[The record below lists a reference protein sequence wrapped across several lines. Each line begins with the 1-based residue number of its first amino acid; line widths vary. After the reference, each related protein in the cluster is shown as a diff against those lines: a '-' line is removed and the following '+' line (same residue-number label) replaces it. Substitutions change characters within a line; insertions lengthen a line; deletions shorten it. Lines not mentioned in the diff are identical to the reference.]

1 MMNLLQ
7 INKNDI
13 AKATV
18 VTISPSHLP
27 AGSIR
32 LKVDHFAL
40 TANNVTYA
48 TFGKAMHYWDFYPQA
63 NPDMGAVPVWGF
75 ATVTESKHADVSNG
89 DQFYGYFTAASHV
102 DLEVGPISSKGFICA
117 DPHRRALALVYNQYV
132 NVASDPYFAAALNAL
147 KNDEQSQTAAKPIQT
162 AQAFQSLLRPLY
174 LTSWLIN
181 DLIQDQERFGA
192 EQLVF
197 SSASSKTAYLLAW
210 LHRSQPNPMKIIG
223 LTSVAN
229 RAFCE
234 SLGCYDQLIT
244 YDELHKL
251 DSPTA
256 SLYVDFAG
264 NSQLRREVHERLPNL
279 KYDCSVGGTHIEQ
292 LKGAGDLKGPRPVL
306 FFAPGQSKKRAQEW
320 TPAGLEQRLSD
331 SWKMLMNTMAAQT
344 PPWFTI
350 EYQAGEQALVNS
362 WEQLVSNQLPASIA
376 RVHQL

>member
-1 MMNLLQ
+1 MNLLQ
-7 INKNDI
+7 INKNNI
-13 AKATV
+13 AKANV
-18 VTISPSHLP
+18 VTINPSNLP

-32 LKVDHFAL
+32 LKVDYFAL

-48 TFGKAMHYWDFYPQA
+48 TFGKTMRYWDFYPQA
-63 NPDMGAVPVWGF
+63 NPDVGAVPVWGF
-75 ATVTESKHADVSNG
+75 ATVLESKHPDVLNG

-102 DLEVGPISSKGFICA
+102 DLQVGPISSKGFICA
-117 DPHRRALALVYNQYV
+117 DAHRRDLALVYNQYI
-132 NVASDPYFAAALNAL
+132 NVASDPYFAAALSAL
-147 KNDEQSQTAAKPIQT
+147 GSIKQIQTAKPTQT
-162 AQAFQSLLRPLY
+162 AQAFESLLRPLY

-181 DLIQDQERFGA
+181 DLIQDQQGFGA
-192 EQLVF
+192 DQLVF

-223 LTSVAN
+223 LTSRAN
-229 RAFCE
+229 HAFCD

-244 YDELHKL
+244 YDQLDQL
-251 DSPTA
+251 DSATA

-264 NSQLRREVHERLPNL
+264 NSQLRREVHDRLPNL
-279 KYDCSVGGTHIEQ
+279 TYDCSVGGTHIEQ

-331 SWKMLMNTMAAQT
+331 SWQTLMNTMAAQT

-350 EYQAGEQALVNS
+350 EYQTGEQALINS
-362 WEQLVSNQLPASIA
+362 WEQLVANQLPASIA
-376 RVHQL
+376 RMHQL